1 MKHILTFIV
10 CITFILNVYAQE
22 SRWGITSSL
31 GVSELAIP
39 IADNQAYELKPSYG
53 LGLVS
58 EIQLINHLSARLG
71 VRYTRKGG
79 QKNIQGWDGFRDVT
93 VSKRAFRLSLI
104 EIPVAVSLDFG
115 KKNGF
120 ILTGG
125 IYYGLAFSGKAVRQD
140 RGEPETSESIAFTDT
155 FNPVEGRF
163 QMKGADFKFYFNADK
178 QALELDQNPYGESD
192 LTTISNVISEENS
205 SALKFD
211 LCIVERKWHV
221 FRSAIK
227 NFSFETSDQ
236 LPIIK

>member
-10 CITFILNVYAQE
+10 GITFILNVHAQE

-31 GVSELAIP
+31 GVSEVAIP

-79 QKNIQGWDGFRDVT
+79 QKNIQVWDGFRDVT

-155 FNPVEGRF
+155 FHPAEGRF
-163 QMKGADFKFYFNADK
+163 QMKGADFGYIAMIGYKLDDVIIDLGLNASIATVRPDNHPVDEYEWKHVVVKVNVSYFFN
-178 QALELDQNPYGESD
+178 E
-192 LTTISNVISEENS
+192 
-205 SALKFD
+205 
-211 LCIVERKWHV
+211 
-221 FRSAIK
+221 
-227 NFSFETSDQ
+227 
-236 LPIIK
+236 